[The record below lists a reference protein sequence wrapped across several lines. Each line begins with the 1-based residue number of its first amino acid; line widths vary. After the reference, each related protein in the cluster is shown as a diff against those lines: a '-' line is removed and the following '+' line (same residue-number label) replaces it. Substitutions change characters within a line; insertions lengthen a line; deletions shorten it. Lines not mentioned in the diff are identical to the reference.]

1 MQSTGQASTQAV
13 SFTPMQGSAMTYAIG
28 HLLLQSYASRREDSS
43 EAEVNC
49 WHHGNHGGENFGDTL
64 RRGGLCG
71 AAVGWVNQE
80 VPHIKQ
86 PYLGVET
93 VPLPLAPTPPL
104 IPSDKAY

>member
-13 SFTPMQGSAMTYAIG
+13 SFTPMQGSAMTYATG

-71 AAVGWVNQE
+71 AAEGLINEE

-86 PYLGVET
+86 TFLGGE
-93 VPLPLAPTPPL
+93 PGPGSLAPTPQF
-104 IPSDKAY
+104 IR